1 MYIPSLHAG
10 PGTNRARRI
19 MPSRSV
25 ARDLAL
31 AAAAAMG
38 LCLAVYAVLSV
49 PPTLLIVGL
58 LLVLTGAGL
67 LAFAAHWLPAGVLGA
82 GNRVTLGR
90 AVLAIP
96 VLALA
101 PFPEALTEAGRWL
114 VVTLAG
120 LVLALDGVD
129 GWVARRSGTVGE
141 FGARFDMELDALL
154 LLGLSV
160 LVWQTGQVG
169 VWVLLIGGMRY
180 AFVAAAWLL
189 PWMQQPLP
197 PSFRRKTACV
207 VQGVVLVAIL
217 VPWVPVWLATVA
229 AAAALACLAGSFVA
243 DIRWLALARNR

>member
-1 MYIPSLHAG
+1 M
-10 PGTNRARRI
+10 
-19 MPSRSV
+19 V
-25 ARDLAL
+25 
-31 AAAAAMG
+31 
-38 LCLAVYAVLSV
+38 LCLAVYAVLPV
-49 PPTLLIVGL
+49 PPTLPGVAL
-58 LLVLTGAGL
+58 LLVLAGVGV
-67 LAFAAHWLPAGVLGA
+67 LAITAHHLPAPGLGA
-82 GNRVTLGR
+82 ANRVTLGR

-96 VLALA
+96 VLALV
-101 PFPEALTEAGRWL
+101 PFPEALTDTGRWL

-129 GWVARRSGTVGE
+129 GWVARRTGTASG

-160 LVWQTGQVG
+160 LVWQAGQVG

-207 VQGVVLVAIL
+207 VQGVVLAAIL
-217 VPWVPVWLATVA
+217 APLVPGWLATVA
-229 AAAALACLAGSFVA
+229 AAAALIFLAGSFAA
-243 DIRWLALARNR
+243 DIRWLSLARSR